1 MAAGQSPP
9 PPPPPPRQQQQQ
21 QRGGGGV
28 AAELDRG
35 AEHGMKA
42 QSVETLEG
50 GQEAEDAARATCHM
64 SVVIN
69 SCDAGR
75 DEEMNRFWV

>member
-1 MAAGQSPP
+1 MNGCRPIAAAAAAA
-9 PPPPPPRQQQQQ
+9 PRQQQ

-50 GQEAEDAARATCHM
+50 GQEAEEAARATCHM
-64 SVVIN
+64 SVVIT
-69 SCDAGR
+69 SCMRCGAG
-75 DEEMNRFWV
+75 